1 MEKEKPDQK
10 SQVFF
15 YFMGKILGDWGVRDY
30 TEKWAE
36 RFFLLFTLSLFKR
49 NERKIFIPYQKRDEK
64 GNQSNAQ
71 RSRKSSRIQRDL
83 HKKDW

>member
-1 MEKEKPDQK
+1 MKNLIKK
-10 SQVFF
+10 VRFF
-15 YFMGKILGDWGVRDY
+15 SILWEKILGDWGVRDY

-36 RFFLLFTLSLFKR
+36 GFFLLFTLSLFKR

-71 RSRKSSRIQRDL
+71 WSRKSSRIQRNL
-83 HKKDW
+83 YKEDW